1 MKDTNFADDYPF
13 IEQNTLSL
21 KDDDPKWLETEHAK
35 REISLELTIILHK
48 ERDAGK
54 PDRVQPAVVVRIV
67 PVGNSL
73 EKSVPAY
80 LQSSCVSCAAMIC
93 QVPFRLSQVSVQTRH
108 RDFVVPSFAFPTELS

>member
-54 PDRVQPAVVVRIV
+54 PDRVQPAVVVRIAGSGRQFARKIRAGLFAV
-67 PVGNSL
+67 ELRILRRDDLPSTISL
-73 EKSVPAY
+73 EPSIGPNQASGFGRSVF
-80 LQSSCVSCAAMIC
+80 C
-93 QVPFRLSQVSVQTRH
+93 LS
-108 RDFVVPSFAFPTELS
+108 D